1 MSKVIWGIAIF
12 VVIGFFLIYSTLQ
25 TNFSDPDDVQ
35 TFVGAAFEWV
45 GQIGKSTYTVGK
57 TATEQ
62 DWLPPN
68 TTFIV
73 ND

>member
-12 VVIGFFLIYSTLQ
+12 LIIGLFLIYSTLK
-25 TNFSDPDDVQ
+25 TDFKDPDEVQ
-35 TFVGAAFEWV
+35 TFVGAAIEWV

-62 DWLPPN
+62 DWLPEN
-68 TTFIV
+68 TTFVV